1 MTPGRRTMP
10 KPMARSLRDCLD
22 DVVALATIARW
33 LGPWA
38 DTTKAPNSIEQHDEV
53 VPGSRDQRPIRV
65 RVYRPRRP
73 PRATFMIA
81 PGLHYEGADDV
92 RQDRFCRV
100 LAAAGHLVLAPV
112 LQDFIDLQPSSRVI
126 DDFQRVWAA
135 RGTWDPCE
143 RPPVVFSISFG
154 SLPACGLASRVGDG
168 VERLV
173 LFGGY
178 ADMPATLRYCLFG
191 RHDIID
197 GHAHITRD
205 PLNQPVVF
213 MSFLP
218 YLDPPCENPD
228 AVRAAWRQV
237 VVRTWGRPEMKA
249 IERYSQVAL
258 DIAKAVPE
266 NVRELYLH
274 GVGMTPN
281 WLQFATDA
289 AAKAAPI
296 QAALDVVPY
305 LDGVHCQVDIVHG
318 RTDDVIPVEQA
329 EVLARGMTN
338 ADVRVH
344 LTGLYSHTGGTLPSP
359 SQAVGEVKSLFQMLS
374 ALARA

>member
-1 MTPGRRTMP
+1 MTAARARIMATQ
-10 KPMARSLRDCLD
+10 MARSIRDSLD
-22 DVVALATIARW
+22 DAVAFATIARW

-38 DTTKAPNSIEQHDEV
+38 DSAKLPGGIEQHDDV
-53 VPGSRDQRPIRV
+53 LAGDRPIRV
-65 RVYRPRRP
+65 RVYQPKRS

-81 PGLHYEGADDV
+81 PGLHYEGADDP

-100 LAAAGHLVLAPV
+100 LAAAGHLVLAPI
-112 LQDFIDLQPSSRVI
+112 LQEFIDLQPSSRVI
-126 DDFQRVWAA
+126 DDFERVWAA
-135 RGTWDPCE
+135 RGRWDPSE

-154 SLPACGLASRVGDG
+154 SLPACGLASRVGAG

-178 ADMPATLRYCLFG
+178 ADMPETLRYCLFG
-191 RHDIID
+191 RQDIVD
-197 GHAHITRD
+197 GRAHTTRD

-218 YLDPPCENPD
+218 YLDPPCEDPD
-228 AVRAAWRQV
+228 AVRAAWRQFV
-237 VVRTWGRPEMKA
+237 MRTWGRPEMKA
-249 IERYSQVAL
+249 FERYSPIAL
-258 DIAKAVPE
+258 EIAPTVPD

-281 WLQFATDA
+281 WLDFAIDA
-289 AAKAAPI
+289 SAKAAPI
-296 QAALDVVPY
+296 QAALNVVPY
-305 LDGVHCQVDIVHG
+305 LAGVRCPVDIVHG

-338 ADVRVH
+338 AEVAVH
-344 LTGLYSHTGGTLPSP
+344 LTGLSSHTAGTMPSP
-359 SQAVGEVKSLFQMLS
+359 SQALGEVTSLVRMLG
-374 ALARA
+374 ALART